1 MNEWIVAVCNL
12 LGFFL
17 SVWIELITIA
27 LYSLT
32 SLLCVIGNCGMVLGE
47 LVDKPASN
55 HSCGLWDPRGKT
67 GPADNGVFCLTSPSY
82 FLFLFVKIY
91 IYILGKQVS
100 FYFV

>member
-1 MNEWIVAVCNL
+1 MAVCNL
-12 LGFFL
+12 LDFFL
-17 SVWIELITIA
+17 SVWIELIIIA

-32 SLLCVIGNCGMVLGE
+32 SLLCVIGNCSMVLGE

-82 FLFLFVKIY
+82 FLFLSVKNIFF
-91 IYILGKQVS
+91 LGKQVS

>member
-1 MNEWIVAVCNL
+1 MDW
-12 LGFFL
+12 
-17 SVWIELITIA
+17 LITIA

-32 SLLCVIGNCGMVLGE
+32 SLLCVIGNCSMVFGE

-55 HSCGLWDPRGKT
+55 HSCGLWDPREKT

-82 FLFLFVKIY
+82 FLFLSVKNIFF
-91 IYILGKQVS
+91 LGKQVS

>member
-1 MNEWIVAVCNL
+1 MAVCNL
-12 LGFFL
+12 LDFFL

-32 SLLCVIGNCGMVLGE
+32 SLLCVIGNCSMVLGE

-82 FLFLFVKIY
+82 FLFLSVKNIFF
-91 IYILGKQVS
+91 LGKQVS